1 MKQSVLAALDGIL
14 KKEDILRQEPM
25 AAHTTFRVGGP
36 ADCFLTPH
44 TQEEAAAVLRLFCE
58 ENEPFFVFGNGSNL
72 LVSDAGYRGAIIQ
85 FCSNYNAVAVNGT
98 EITAKSGALLSDIS
112 KTACA
117 HGLAGMEFASG
128 IPGTLGGAVVMNAGA
143 YGGEM
148 KQIIKSVKLL
158 DFCTGDIVEKSVEEM
173 EFSYRTSFVRKHPH
187 LVLEAVLSLKE
198 GDQAEI
204 QAQVDEFTRLRV
216 LKQPLEYPSAGSTFK
231 RPEGYFAGKLI
242 QDSGLK
248 GYTVGGAMISEK
260 HNGFVINKGNA
271 TAADIRTLIR
281 DVRERVHEQFHVW
294 LEPEVCMLGEDMLI

>member
-1 MKQSVLAALDGIL
+1 MKQPVLEALKEIL
-14 KKEDILRQEPM
+14 KQEDILRQEPM

-36 ADCFLTPH
+36 VDFYLTPH
-44 TQEEAAAVLRLFCE
+44 TQKEAAAVLRLLCE
-58 ENEPFFVFGNGSNL
+58 EKEPFFVFGNGSNL

-85 FCSNYNAVAVNGT
+85 LCGNYNTLAVNGT
-98 EITAKSGALLSDIS
+98 EITAQSGALLSDIS
-112 KTACA
+112 KTACSHA
-117 HGLAGMEFASG
+117 LTGMEFASG

-148 KQIIKSVKLL
+148 KHIIKSVKLL
-158 DFCTGDIVEKSVEEM
+158 DYCTGEVVYKDAEEM
-173 EFSYRTSFVRKHPH
+173 EFGYRMSFVRKHPH
-187 LVLEAVLSLKE
+187 LVLEAVVSLQE
-198 GDQAEI
+198 GDKAGI
-204 QAQVDEFTRLRV
+204 QSQIDEFTKQRA

-271 TAADIRTLIR
+271 TAADIRTLIQ
-281 DVRERVHEQFHVW
+281 DVRERVHERFHVW
-294 LEPEVCMLGEDMLI
+294 LEPEVCMLGEDMVI

>member
-1 MKQSVLAALDGIL
+1 MKQSVLEALNKIL
-14 KKEDILRQEPM
+14 NQDDILRQEPM
-25 AAHTTFRVGGP
+25 AAHTTFQVGGP

-58 ENEPFFVFGNGSNL
+58 ESEPFFVFGNGSNL
-72 LVSDAGYRGAIIQ
+72 LVSDEGYRGAIIQ
-85 FCSNYNAVAVNGT
+85 FCANYSTITVNET
-98 EITAKSGALLSDIS
+98 EITAQSGALLSDIS

-117 HGLAGMEFASG
+117 YDLAGMEFASG

-143 YGGEM
+143 YDGEM

-158 DFCTGDIVEKSVEEM
+158 NFYTGEIVEKSAEEM
-173 EFSYRTSFVRKHPH
+173 EFSYRMSFVRRQPH
-187 LVLEAVLSLKE
+187 LVLEAVLSLE
-198 GDQAEI
+198 AGDGAEI
-204 QAQVDEFTRLRV
+204 QARVDEFTRLRK

-242 QDSGLK
+242 QDSGLR

-271 TAADIRTLIR
+271 TAADIRTLIQ
-281 DVRERVHEQFHVW
+281 DVREQVHERFQVW
-294 LEPEVCMLGEDMLI
+294 LEPEVCMLGEDMVI